1 MMAREPDQVL
11 HDGIFQSAAPE
22 HVLPGKTQKLLK
34 KKWKPWHMPR
44 KQWVRE
50 KQWVIQIS
58 QLVDQLNLTD
68 RPLRYLSLPGADL
81 LDIRVIH
88 RLCERKKVLLH
99 CLGFDDGTYSPDTET
114 ELNISKLEV
123 FQSPIIY
130 PGSDVKKDD
139 FGRISDQ
146 NSQAYKVAK
155 QNESYDIIN
164 LDLCGSFSSRK
175 GRSYYDALRNII
187 NDIQI
192 KKRSQPWLFFLT
204 TRADIAAVNERDLPH
219 HWINIRY
226 NVQRSDT
233 FKARLDSLLG
243 DRFEQINGN
252 VQQELRRLNRAKFG
266 RLFALCIAKWLL
278 QFMLSGSPLWVT
290 EMLDSCWYRVSS
302 AATPNML
309 SLSFRFHQVT
319 ETRQDPTGLTD
330 TLVPPIEEVDEAALA
345 IEALTK
351 TESLKDLDQLLIDNK
366 DLYNEMV
373 DKSKKLLGSARYP
386 IKEYS
391 GWAMKQQKSLIKR
404 LRN

>member
-11 HDGIFQSAAPE
+11 HDGIFQSDTPE
-22 HVLPGKTQKLLK
+22 HVFPGKRQKILK

-58 QLVDQLNLTD
+58 QLIDELNLTD
-68 RPLRYLSLPGADL
+68 RPLRYLSLPGEDL

-88 RLCERKKVLLH
+88 GLCERKKVQLH

-114 ELNISKLEV
+114 ELNISKHEV

-139 FGRISDQ
+139 FARISDE

-164 LDLCGSFSSRK
+164 LDLCGSFSRRK
-175 GRSYYDALRNII
+175 GRPYYDALRNLI

-192 KKRSQPWLFFLT
+192 KERSQPWLFFLT
-204 TRADIAAVNERDLPH
+204 TRADVAAVNGRDLPH
-219 HWINIRY
+219 HWINLRN

-233 FKARLDSLLG
+233 FKARLDRLLD

-252 VQQELRRLNRAKFG
+252 VQQELPRLEHAKFG

-278 QFMLSGSPLWVT
+278 RFMLSGSPLWVT

-319 ETRQDPTGLTD
+319 ETRQDPTGLTVAPD
-330 TLVPPIEEVDEAALA
+330 PPIEEVDEAALA
-345 IEALTK
+345 IDALTK
-351 TESLKDLDQLLIDNK
+351 TESLVDIDRLLIENPA
-366 DLYNEMV
+366 LNNEMV
-373 DKSKKLLGSARYP
+373 RESKKLLGSARYP
-386 IKEYS
+386 IEEYIP
-391 GWAMKQQKSLIKR
+391 WALKKQKSMIRK